1 MKQTIK
7 KSSKRWLSFLL
18 AVIMTAT
25 MLPLSAIEAFAFST
39 SSGQTVDS
47 AYGTAYIGSDG
58 KDYPVGAN
66 HYALRYNA
74 DGSTYIEPSQIGTR
88 RTKLSIIKNG
98 EVMQALCIEYGIDID
113 RGSAT
118 YISANAT
125 NSAYFNMLP
134 MTARRGIMLAT
145 VYGWQPGKALPIGGI
160 NEDDFSLAT
169 QEIIWEYQQGIRTSP
184 TTRVNN
190 GNIRADQFYDEIKGR
205 PAELAYN
212 WILSK
217 MATHATVP
225 SFTKSDRDNAPTHTL
240 KYDASTQKYSVTLTD
255 TNNTGVDITCTSGSG
270 ISVSRSGNKYTF
282 TSNSMITNAVTIE
295 YKKNISLYGDE
306 FLVWG
311 NVGHQTM
318 MTGVSDP
325 IRFYAAFNTE
335 TYGTAKIVKS
345 SEDGKIADI
354 SFKITGNGVDKTV
367 KTNAEGVANLQLL
380 PGTYTVTEQTPNKY
394 EPQQSQTVTV
404 TSGQTATVRFNN
416 ILKRGDVKVTKTA
429 EDGLTSGI
437 KFRLYG
443 TSDSGASVDEY
454 STTDNNG
461 IATFTDI
468 LIGTYTLEEVGT
480 AAKYVTPTKQ
490 NVTIKWNEVVNA
502 SFHNELKRGDVKVIK
517 SAEDNFVEGHRFHL
531 YGTSV
536 AETTVDMYAVTND
549 SGIAE
554 FADVLIGTYTIEE
567 VDTAEQYITP
577 VSQNV
582 TIEWDKITEKSFENE
597 LKRGNVKVTKTSED
611 GLVSGVKFRLYGTS
625 TSGATVELFA
635 TTNGDGTAEFNDVL
649 IGTYTLE
656 EVDTAERYIV
666 PVSQKTVI
674 EWNKVTEKSFYNE
687 LKRGDVKVIKTSED
701 NYLRGHRFHLYGKS
715 LSGEKVDLYAET
727 NVNGVAEFKDV
738 LIGTSYVIE
747 EVDTAE
753 WYIIPDAQNTAVEWN
768 KVTNISFT
776 NTLKR
781 GDLSVTK
788 TSEDGLVKG
797 HKFHLSGTSLSG
809 LPVDMSATTD
819 ENGIAHFEDVLIG
832 TGYILEEVDT
842 AIRYVIPE
850 AQSAEIEWN
859 KVTNKAFENI
869 LKKWRAEV
877 YKYDSEYANRE
888 QGDATLEG
896 AVYGVYDGDR
906 LLDTYTTDKNGY
918 FITDYYVCGDSWTI
932 REISPSEGYLLD
944 AKIHHVG
951 ASADLYTVEHNTV
964 KMDVTEDVIKG
975 SISIIKHCDDGS
987 TKLETPEIGAEFKVY
1002 LTSAGT
1008 YDEAYET
1015 ERDHLICDENG
1026 YAETKKLPYGTYTV
1040 EQTKGWDGREMM
1052 KPFTVTITEDG
1063 KAYRY
1068 IINNAVFESYIK
1080 IVKVDAET
1088 GNVIPYAGAGFKLYR
1103 HDGTPITQTFTYPGV
1118 TVIDT
1123 FYTNDKGYLITPES
1137 LEYGTG
1143 YYLVEVAAPH
1153 GYVLNSDPV
1162 YFDVTADGAK
1172 DESGITVVEVT
1183 KPNMAQKGIIK
1194 LYKTGEIFSSVI
1206 ETNGIYQPVYSV
1218 RGLPGAEY
1226 EIRAAEDIVTPD
1238 GTTRYTAGEVV
1249 DTLITDENGY
1259 AESKALYLGKYEIIE
1274 TKAPHGMVLSDEVHT
1289 VELIYAGQ
1297 EIEITETSAELW
1309 NDRQKITVM
1318 LDKLMEQDDIFGI
1331 GKNGEITSVVF
1342 GLYAAEEL
1350 TAADGTVI
1358 PADGLIEVMTV
1369 NENGTANCKSDLPF
1383 GTYYLKEIA
1392 TDEHYI
1398 LNENKYS
1405 FTFDYAG
1412 QDIVVVELKA
1422 NDGTPIENELIYGEI
1437 HGIKKDDGS
1446 NAVNGALIGLFRTD
1460 SAEFTEDTAILTTIS
1475 AEDGSFS
1482 FVGVPYGEWIVR
1494 EIKAPTG
1501 YILSE
1506 ENHTVTVSYDGEVIE
1521 VEIVN
1526 DRIRGTVELTKVD
1539 ADYPENKLTGAEFEV
1554 YSDANGNKQLD
1565 EADELIG
1572 TMTEVEIGEYKL
1584 TDLLYGG
1591 YFVKETVAPEG
1602 FYLDSTAHYFEI
1614 TENGETVTVENE
1626 AGVGFINTARVG
1638 SLKIVKTS
1646 SDGKVNGFSFRIT
1659 GPNGYEKVF
1668 VTDENG
1674 EIIIENLCVG
1684 EYKVS
1689 EVQNEISADYVI
1701 PADKMATVF
1710 ADSTTTVEMHNVFRD
1725 TPKTGDD
1732 TNLTLWLS
1740 MACISV
1746 TGIVICM
1753 LLEVKSR
1760 KKRKGDK

>member
-1 MKQTIK
+1 MKQTITHA
-7 KSSKRWLSFLL
+7 SKRWLSLLL
-18 AVIMTAT
+18 AVIMTVT
-25 MLPLSAIEAFAFST
+25 MLPLSAISTFAFST

-47 AYGTAYIGSDG
+47 AYGAAYVGYDG
-58 KDYPVGAN
+58 ADYPVGAN

-74 DGSTYIEPSQIGTR
+74 DGSTYIEPSQIGAR
-88 RTKLSIIKNG
+88 RTKLSIIQNG
-98 EVMQALCIEYGIDID
+98 EVMQALCIEYGIDISL
-113 RGSAT
+113 GNAT
-118 YISANAT
+118 YVSANST

-145 VYGWQPGKALPIGGI
+145 IYGWQPGKALPIDGI

-190 GNIRADQFYDEIKGR
+190 GNIRADQFYDEIKDR

-225 SFTKSDRDNAPTHTL
+225 SFTKSDRDSAPTHTL
-240 KYDASTQKYSVTLTD
+240 RYDAATQKYSVTLTD

-270 ISVSRSGNKYTF
+270 ISVSRNRNKYTF
-282 TSNSMITNAVTIE
+282 TSSSMITNAVTLE
-295 YKKNISLYGDE
+295 YKKDISLYGDE
-306 FLVWG
+306 FLIWG

-345 SEDGKIADI
+345 SEDGAVSGI
-354 SFKITGNGVDKTV
+354 SFKITGNGVDETV
-367 KTNAEGVANLQLL
+367 TTGTDGVAVTQLL

-394 EPQQSQTVTV
+394 EPQQSQTITV

-416 ILKRGDVKVTKTA
+416 VLKRGDVKVTKTA
-429 EDGLTSGI
+429 EDGLVSGI

-454 STTDNNG
+454 ATTDNSG
-461 IATFTDI
+461 IAKFTDI
-468 LIGTYTLEEVGT
+468 LIGSYTLEEVGT
-480 AAKYVTPTKQ
+480 AEKYVTPAKQ
-490 NVTIKWNEVVNA
+490 NVTVKWNEVKSV

-517 SAEDNFVEGHRFHL
+517 NAEDNFVEGHRFHL
-531 YGTSV
+531 YGTAV
-536 AETTVDMYAVTND
+536 AGTGVDMYAVTNRN
-549 SGIAE
+549 GIAE
-554 FADVLIGTYTIEE
+554 FKDVLVGTYTIEE

-577 VSQNV
+577 VSQSV
-582 TIEWDKITEKSFENE
+582 TIEWDSVTEKNFENE

-625 TSGATVELFA
+625 TSGATIELFA
-635 TTNGDGTAEFNDVL
+635 TTNVGGIAEFKNVL

-656 EVDTAERYIV
+656 EVNTAERYIV
-666 PVSQKTVI
+666 PASQKTIV
-674 EWNKVTEKSFYNE
+674 EWNKVTENSFYNE

-701 NYLRGHRFHLYGKS
+701 NVLTGHRFHLYGAS
-715 LSGEKVDLYAET
+715 LSGEMVDLYVET
-727 NVNGVAEFKDV
+727 NANGVAEFKDV
-738 LIGTSYVIE
+738 LIGTNYVIE
-747 EVDTAE
+747 EVDTKE

-781 GDLSVTK
+781 GDLSVAK
-788 TSEDGLVKG
+788 TSEDGLGAG
-797 HKFHLSGTSLSG
+797 HKFHLYGTSLSG
-809 LPVDMSATTD
+809 LPVDMYATTD
-819 ENGIAHFEDVLIG
+819 ENGVAHFEDVLIG

-850 AQSAEIEWN
+850 AQTADIEWN
-859 KVTNKAFENI
+859 KVTNRSFENI
-869 LKKWRAEV
+869 LKKWRVEV
-877 YKYDSEYANRE
+877 YKYDSEFSDRT
-888 QGDATLEG
+888 QGDATLTG
-896 AVYGVYDGDR
+896 AVYGVYDGDE
-906 LLDTYTTDKNGY
+906 LIDTYTTDENGY

-932 REISPSEGYLLD
+932 REISPSEGYLID
-944 AKIHHVG
+944 TETHKVG
-951 ASADLYTVEHNTV
+951 ASAKLYTVELNTV
-964 KMDVTEDVIKG
+964 NMDVTEDVTKG

-987 TKLETPEIGAEFKVY
+987 TKIETPEVGAEFKVY
-1002 LTSAGT
+1002 LTSAGN

-1026 YAETKKLPYGTYTV
+1026 YAETKMLPYGTYTV
-1040 EQTKGWDGREMM
+1040 EQIKGWDGREMM
-1052 KPFTVTITEDG
+1052 KPFTVTITENG
-1063 KAYRY
+1063 KVYRY

-1088 GNVIPYAGAGFKLYR
+1088 GNTIPYAGAGFKLYSP
-1103 HDGTPITQTFTYPGV
+1103 DGTPITQTFTYPEV

-1153 GYVLNSDPV
+1153 GYVLDTDPV
-1162 YFDVTADGAK
+1162 YFDVTADGAR
-1172 DESGITVVEVT
+1172 DENGITVVEVT
-1183 KPNMAQKGIIK
+1183 KPNMTQKGIIK
-1194 LYKTGEIFSSVI
+1194 LYKTGEIFDSVT
-1206 ETNGIYQPVYSV
+1206 ETDGIYQPVYSV
-1218 RGLPGAEY
+1218 MGLPGAEY
-1226 EIRAAEDIVTPD
+1226 EIRAAEDIVTLD

-1249 DTLITDENGY
+1249 DTIITDENGY
-1259 AESKALYLGKYEIIE
+1259 AESKALYLGKYEIKE
-1274 TKAPHGMVLSDEVHT
+1274 TKAPHGMVLSDEVRT
-1289 VELIYAGQ
+1289 VELVYVGQ
-1297 EIEITETSAELW
+1297 EVEITETSAELW

-1331 GKNGEITSVVF
+1331 GQNVEITHVVF
-1342 GLYAAEEL
+1342 GLYVAEEL

-1369 NENGTANCKSDLPF
+1369 NENGTTTCKSDLPF
-1383 GTYYLKEIA
+1383 GSYYLKEIS

-1405 FTFDYAG
+1405 FAFDYAG

-1446 NAVNGALIGLFRTD
+1446 NAVSGALIGLFRTD
-1460 SAEFTEDTAILTTIS
+1460 SAEFTEDTAILTATS

-1494 EIKAPTG
+1494 EIKAPAG
-1501 YILSE
+1501 YILTE
-1506 ENHTVTVSYDGEVIE
+1506 EGYPVTVNYHGQVIE

-1526 DRIRGTVELTKVD
+1526 ERVRGDVQLTKVD

-1554 YSDANGNKQLD
+1554 YRDTNVNKQLD
-1565 EADELIG
+1565 KADELIG
-1572 TMTEVEIGEYKL
+1572 TMTEVELGIYKL

-1614 TENGETVTVENE
+1614 TENGETVIVENE
-1626 AGVGFINTARVG
+1626 AGVGFINAARVG

-1646 SDGKVNGFSFRIT
+1646 SDGKIDGFSFRVT
-1659 GPNGYEKVF
+1659 GPNGYDEVF

-1674 EIIIENLCVG
+1674 EIIIENLRIG

-1689 EVQNEISADYVI
+1689 EVQNEASADYVL

-1710 ADSTTTVEMHNVFRD
+1710 ADSTTTVEMYNVFRD

-1732 TNLTLWLS
+1732 SNLPFWIT
-1740 MACISV
+1740 MACLSG
-1746 TGIVICM
+1746 TGIVLCVVFEM
-1753 LLEVKSR
+1753 KSR
-1760 KKRKGDK
+1760 RKRKD